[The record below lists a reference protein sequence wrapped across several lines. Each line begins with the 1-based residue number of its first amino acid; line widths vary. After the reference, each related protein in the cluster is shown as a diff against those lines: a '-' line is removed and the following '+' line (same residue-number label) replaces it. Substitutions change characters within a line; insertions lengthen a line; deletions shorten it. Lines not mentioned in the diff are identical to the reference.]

1 MPREL
6 NRFEADL
13 IYDNEYRN
21 LKEIEE
27 TMEPCDLYDNCE
39 DCPNWKA
46 CGQE

>member
-6 NRFEADL
+6 NRFEGDL
-13 IYDNEYRN
+13 ISDSEYSK

-39 DCPNWKA
+39 DCPNRKE